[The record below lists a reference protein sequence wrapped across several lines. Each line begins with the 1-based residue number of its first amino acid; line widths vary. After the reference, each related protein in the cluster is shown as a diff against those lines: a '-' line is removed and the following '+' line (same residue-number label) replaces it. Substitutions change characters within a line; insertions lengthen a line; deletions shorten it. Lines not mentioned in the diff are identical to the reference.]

1 MRQFPGGAP
10 EGGEECMAKRRVTL
24 GRALEVLSS
33 GRSSF
38 AQRDE
43 RVVVRVH
50 VDATCPRA
58 VAAAVRDALVAER
71 PGGIVDVRGLTA
83 APDGSEAADVAL
95 VLVGEG
101 PCAALARAYAGA
113 GVPVALVA
121 EGALDVPPLE
131 LGEQTAP
138 LVGIVAGSSEGAL
151 LDGLAAWLARSA
163 DKTLALA
170 ANFPFCRRAVTDAL
184 VARRALEN
192 AAVGA
197 VSLIPG
203 SDYPIMC
210 ASQCALA
217 LDIAAAYGREVDLE
231 RLAELVGVMGG
242 GVAYRSLARALVGL
256 VPGLGA
262 ILKACV
268 GYGGTVATARAI
280 RLRLELEDEGRA
292 GRPAGDA
299 APAPSGPAS
308 QALPATPPAD
318 DYVTIGGGAA

>member
-1 MRQFPGGAP
+1 
-10 EGGEECMAKRRVTL
+10 MASRKVTL

-50 VDATCPRA
+50 VDATCPRP
-58 VAAAVRDALVAER
+58 VAAAVRRALVAER
-71 PGGIVDVRGLTA
+71 PGGIVDVLGL
-83 APDGSEAADVAL
+83 APAPEGAERADVAL

-101 PCAALARAYAGA
+101 PCAALARSYAGA
-113 GVPVALVA
+113 GVPVAMVA
-121 EGALDVPPLE
+121 EGALDVPPLG
-131 LGEQTAP
+131 LDGQAGA
-138 LVGIVAGSSEGAL
+138 LVGVVAGSSEGAL
-151 LDGLAAWLARSA
+151 LDRLASWLAGVA
-163 DKTLALA
+163 DKPLALA

-184 VARRALEN
+184 VTRRALEN

-203 SDYPIMC
+203 SDLPIMC

-217 LDIAAAYGREVDLE
+217 LDIAAAYGRDVDLE
-231 RLAELVGVMGG
+231 RLAELAGVMGG
-242 GVAYRSLARALVGL
+242 GLAYRSLARTLVGL

-262 ILKACV
+262 VLKACV

-280 RLRLELEDEGRA
+280 RLRLELEDEGRK
-292 GRPAGDA
+292 GRQAE
-299 APAPSGPAS
+299 PAPPTPDAPAS

-318 DYVTIGGGAA
+318 GYVTIGGGAA